1 MSTSRR
7 AFDQSRNPEY
17 VLKFGQPHSP
27 RELGCMLRLRGFLE
41 T

>member
-7 AFDQSRNPEY
+7 AFDQSRNPDD

-27 RELGCMLRLRGFLE
+27 RELGCILQPRGFLE